1 MSHGAVILAAGA
13 SSRLGVPK
21 QLVRWKKETL
31 LARSIRMAAE
41 AGCHPVVVVL
51 GACEAQIRSQCD
63 LSRVQ
68 AVSNPR
74 WTDGMGSSLSLGI
87 TSLRQEATV
96 GGAIIMTCDM
106 PAVSAGHLLRLAASG
121 KAMASQYA
129 DRTGVPAYFP
139 REDWPALQALRGP
152 HGARDLLA
160 AAAAIALPGG
170 DLDVDTPDDL
180 RRLHAME
187 SEDPDGLDVAC
198 RAAGNVC

>member
-1 MSHGAVILAAGA
+1 MSYGAVILAAGA
-13 SSRLGVPK
+13 SSRLGIPK

-31 LARSIRMAAE
+31 LARSIRIAAE

-63 LSRVQ
+63 LSRVI

-74 WTDGMGSSLSLGI
+74 WTDGMGRSLSVGI
-87 TSLRQEATV
+87 AALSEHATV
-96 GGAIIMTCDM
+96 GGAMVMTCDM

-121 KAMASQYA
+121 KAMASHYA

-152 HGARDLLA
+152 HGARDLLTS
-160 AAAAIALPGG
+160 AAAIVLPGG
-170 DLDVDTPDDL
+170 DLDVDTPEDL
-180 RRLHAME
+180 RRLQAME
-187 SEDPDGLDVAC
+187 IEDADGIPVGC
-198 RAAGNVC
+198 CGAGSVG

>member
-1 MSHGAVILAAGA
+1 VSHGAVILAAGA

-21 QLVRWKKETL
+21 QLVRWQKEAL
-31 LARSIRMAAE
+31 LARSIRVAIE

-51 GACEAQIRSQCD
+51 GAYEAQIRSECD
-63 LSRVQ
+63 LSRVI

-74 WTDGMGSSLSLGI
+74 WTDGMGRSLSLGI
-87 TSLRQEATV
+87 AALSEDVTI
-96 GGAIIMTCDM
+96 GGAMVMTCDM

-121 KAMASQYA
+121 KATASHYA

-139 REDWPALQALRGP
+139 REDWPALHALRGP

-160 AAAAIALPGG
+160 AAVAIPLPGG

-187 SEDPDGLDVAC
+187 SEDTNSIVLARCGTGSV
-198 RAAGNVC
+198 G

>member
-31 LARSIRMAAE
+31 LARSIRVAME
-41 AGCHPVVVVL
+41 AGCHPVIVVL
-51 GACEAQIRSQCD
+51 GACEAQIRSECD
-63 LSRVQ
+63 LSRVT

-74 WTDGMGSSLSLGI
+74 WSDGMGRSLSLGI
-87 TSLRQEATV
+87 AALSEDATV
-96 GGAIIMTCDM
+96 GGAMVMTCDM

-121 KAMASQYA
+121 KATASHYA

-152 HGARDLLA
+152 NGARDLLG
-160 AAAAIALPGG
+160 AAAAIPLPGG

-187 SEDPDGLDVAC
+187 SEDADGVDLARC
-198 RAAGNVC
+198 GAGSVG